1 MPENGRHPRS
11 PGDEVV
17 QVQQK
22 QSGGTFY
29 TFGEDEI
36 AKRLQYCAKTHCCST
51 KTAEL
56 TKPRSQGVLV
66 VVLSLQLP
74 STIDVPDVFKI
85 GLTPASYSSLL
96 SGLADDSRVKA
107 YIFPMAAHYVMK
119 KTKTDL
125 NLL

>member
-1 MPENGRHPRS
+1 MPENGQHPRS
-11 PGDEVV
+11 PGDKVV

-56 TKPRSQGVLV
+56 TKPRSQGVSV
-66 VVLSLQLP
+66 AVLSLQLP
-74 STIDVPDVFKI
+74 STIDDPDVFKI
-85 GLTPASYSSLL
+85 YLTLPSYSRLWSE
-96 SGLADDSRVKA
+96 LADDSRVKA
-107 YIFPMAAHYVMK
+107 YIFPMAAYYVMK